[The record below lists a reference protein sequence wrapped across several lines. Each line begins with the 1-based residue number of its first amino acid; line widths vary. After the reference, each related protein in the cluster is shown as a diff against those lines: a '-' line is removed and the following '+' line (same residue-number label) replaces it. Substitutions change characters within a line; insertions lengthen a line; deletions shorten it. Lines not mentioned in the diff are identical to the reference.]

1 MITGT
6 FNKQAPGQP
15 KRLNEWNVKFCIYFS
30 YNFSF
35 IGCYQTTLRSKGEHN
50 LLRGY
55 LISPYPC

>member
-1 MITGT
+1 MERKI
-6 FNKQAPGQP
+6 
-15 KRLNEWNVKFCIYFS
+15 CIHFS

-35 IGCYQTTLRSKGEHN
+35 IGCYQTTLRSNGEHN